1 MNIGPII
8 LERSETWIRTSQIPF
23 LVRVG
28 LVIRLL
34 VRLSVECLYLNEH
47 GSDHVG
53 QGSEPAGA
61 GALLHALLVLVCV
74 SAQAASHYLH
84 QPLKLSFSLQRVV
97 QFRGGPG
104 EETYRGQLRNLKISK
119 PKKMRFLVFY
129 AIFSFFISH
138 SLNFSIDPF
147 SLRNENDFIDPIFV
161 RLNTCI

>member
-84 QPLKLSFSLQRVV
+84 QPTSTIEIKFFTSASSTISRRAGRRDV
-97 QFRGGPG
+97 QG
-104 EETYRGQLRNLKISK
+104 TT
-119 PKKMRFLVFY
+119 
-129 AIFSFFISH
+129 A
-138 SLNFSIDPF
+138 
-147 SLRNENDFIDPIFV
+147 
-161 RLNTCI
+161 